1 MIYMFL
7 ENKIF
12 STIYEM
18 DKNNLPIFK
27 NYLAG
32 KWVMG
37 EDFID
42 LKSPI
47 DGSLI
52 AKISRVS
59 NTQMEDTLNLV
70 YQKGRSA
77 IRGTSGNERMHIF
90 LRTAESLANAKKD
103 FMNVL
108 VQGGGK
114 PQNNA
119 MGEIQATIDR
129 LEKTTMEFGY
139 ILGHYIP
146 GDWDEE
152 TLGSEAIVKREP
164 LGILFAISSFN
175 YPLFISM
182 TKIIPALLLGNAI
195 ILKPASAV
203 PLSAIMMARLFEEAK
218 LPKECFSVISMRG
231 KDVNAFLQDK
241 RIHAISFTGSTETGL
256 KILQN
261 SGIKQFHLEL
271 GGKDPAIVLNDS
283 ELKSTVDKVVKGV
296 VSNAGQRC
304 DAIRLI
310 IVESGI
316 YDQFKSE
323 LMAQLR
329 TIEPRNP
336 IKDEKTIMGPLIDD
350 NAADIIES
358 MYKDAIEHGG
368 NPLIPFHR
376 EKNYVWPC
384 LVEVTPEKVK
394 DLVCY
399 KEDVFGPFALL
410 IPVNDDEQALEVA
423 NGTMFGLD
431 ACIFGTDEVRMR
443 IIARKL
449 EVGAVF
455 INESPKHGIGY
466 YPFGGMKDSGIG
478 REGIGFSVHQLTTIK
493 SIVYS
498 YKGKRVWE
506 FDY

>member
-1 MIYMFL
+1 MFL

-12 STIYEM
+12 NTIYET
-18 DKNNLPIFK
+18 DKNNIPVFK
-27 NYLAG
+27 SYLAG

-42 LKSPI
+42 LKSPVN
-47 DGSLI
+47 GSLI
-52 AKISRVS
+52 AKVSRV
-59 NTQMEDTLNLV
+59 TTEQMEETLDTI
-70 YQKGRSA
+70 YKQGRVA
-77 IRGTSGNERMHIF
+77 IRGTSGNERMHTF
-90 LRTAESLANAKKD
+90 LRTAELLTNTKTD
-103 FMNVL
+103 FMKAL
-108 VQGGGK
+108 VNGGGK

-119 MGEIQATIDR
+119 IGEVQATIDR

-146 GDWDEE
+146 GDWDQE

-182 TKIIPALLLGNAI
+182 TKVIPALLLGNAI

-218 LPKECFSVISMRG
+218 LPKECFSVITIRG
-231 KDVNAFLQDK
+231 RDVNQFLQDK
-241 RIHAISFTGSTETGL
+241 RIHAISFTGSTETGI

-271 GGKDPAIVLNDS
+271 GGKDPAIILNDI
-283 ELKSTVDKVVKGV
+283 EIKSTTDKVVRGI
-296 VSNAGQRC
+296 VSNSGQRC
-304 DAIRLI
+304 DAIRLVI
-310 IVESGI
+310 SESEI
-316 YDQFKSE
+316 YDVFKKE
-323 LMAQLR
+323 LITQLSK
-329 TIEPRNP
+329 IEPKDP
-336 IKDEKTIMGPLIDD
+336 IEDEKAVMGPLID
-350 NAADIIES
+350 NESANTIES
-358 MYKDAIEHGG
+358 MYKDAIEKGG
-368 NPLIPFHR
+368 IPLLPFR
-376 EKNYVWPC
+376 RKDNYVWPC
-384 LVEVTPEKVK
+384 LVEVDPMKVK
-394 DLVCY
+394 DFQSY

-410 IPVNDDEQALEVA
+410 IRVNDDEAALDIA
-423 NGTMFGLD
+423 NGTNFGLD
-431 ACIFGTDEVRMR
+431 ASIFGTDETRMR
-443 IIARKL
+443 KIARKL

-455 INESPKHGIGY
+455 LNESPKHGIGY

-478 REGIGFSVHQLTTIK
+478 REGIGFSVHQLTTTK

-498 YKGKRVWE
+498 YRGKRVWE